1 MAGDWVKRNIAALY
15 VVKIAKWLNLVMP
28 IVVLF
33 YNSNGMSMQDIFTL
47 KAIYSFTLMFFEIPT
62 GYFADLV
69 GRKKSIL
76 TGSILGAAGYLIYS
90 FSSGFNQFVIAE
102 VALGISLSLV
112 SGADS
117 AMLFDT
123 LRAGGKVSKYLR
135 LEGKITSTGNFA
147 EAIAGIIGGLLAV
160 ISLRTPFFFQAAI
173 ASIAI
178 PAAIALREPPLSS
191 TVMQTGIRELAR
203 VIRVSVFHDKK
214 LSWAI
219 MLSAIIGVSTLT
231 MAWFTQPFFILADLK
246 TGWFGIAWAIL
257 NAAVGIAA
265 YYAWR
270 FEEKAGSKTTVILIA
285 VMLASAYIF
294 ISFMPVVAGFAVL
307 LIYYVFRGLATPT
320 LRNFI
325 NQLTDSG
332 VRATVLSVRNFI
344 IRLLFTIFGPLFG
357 WFSDAY
363 SLKTALLAAGLIF
376 GLLSGIATFFFIR
389 HSAFES
395 NMNETVNQTKLH

>member
-1 MAGDWVKRNIAALY
+1 MASDWIKRNITALY

-28 IVVLF
+28 VVVLF
-33 YNSNGMSMQDIFTL
+33 YKSNGMSMQEIFTL
-47 KAIYSFTLMFFEIPT
+47 KAIYSFTLMFIEIPT

-76 TGSILGAAGYLIYS
+76 SGSVLGMAGYLIYS
-90 FSSGFNQFVIAE
+90 FSNGFNQFIIAE

-123 LRAGGKVSKYLR
+123 LRAGGKISKYIR
-135 LEGKITSTGNFA
+135 LEGKITSMGNFA
-147 EAIAGIIGGLLAV
+147 EAIAGITGGLLAV
-160 ISLRTPFFFQAAI
+160 ISLRTPFFFQVAI

-191 TVMQTGIRELAR
+191 SAMRMGLREVLK
-203 VIRVSVFHDKK
+203 VIRVSVVHNKK
-214 LSWAI
+214 LSSAI
-219 MLSAIIGVSTLT
+219 MLSAVIGVSTLT
-231 MAWFTQPFFILADLK
+231 MAWFTQPYFILADLK

-265 YYAWR
+265 FYAWR
-270 FEEKAGSKTTVILIA
+270 LEERLGSKLTVIMIA
-285 VMLASAYIF
+285 TALASAYIF
-294 ISFMPVVAGFAVL
+294 ISFLPIMAGFVL
-307 LIYYVFRGLATPT
+307 LLVYYIFRGLATPT
-320 LRNFI
+320 LRNYI
-325 NQLTDSG
+325 NRLTDSG

-363 SLKTALLAAGLIF
+363 SLQKALLAAGLIF
-376 GLLSGIATFFFIR
+376 GLLSGIATYFFIW
-389 HSAFES
+389 HSAYTKD
-395 NMNETVNQTKLH
+395 MNQATDKVKML

>member
-1 MAGDWVKRNIAALY
+1 MAGDWVKRNITALY

-33 YNSNGMSMQDIFTL
+33 YKSNGMSMQDIFTL

-76 TGSILGAAGYLIYS
+76 VGSVLGTAGYLIYS
-90 FSSGFNQFVIAE
+90 VSNGFNQFVIAE

-123 LRAGGKVSKYLR
+123 LRAGGKTSKYTR
-135 LEGKITSTGNFA
+135 LEGKITSSGNFA

-191 TVMQTGIRELAR
+191 TAMQTGIREVLR

-214 LSWAI
+214 LGWAI
-219 MLSAIIGVSTLT
+219 MLSAVIGVSTLT

-270 FEEKAGSKTTVILIA
+270 FEEKAGPRATVITITIA
-285 VMLASAYIF
+285 LASAYIF
-294 ISFMPVVAGFAVL
+294 LSLMPVAAGFAVL
-307 LIYYVFRGLATPT
+307 LMYYGFRGLATPT
-320 LRNFI
+320 LRNYI

-332 VRATVLSVRNFI
+332 VRATVLSVRNFM
-344 IRLLFTIFGPLFG
+344 IRLLFTILGPLFG
-357 WFSDAY
+357 WFSDTY
-363 SLKTALLAAGLIF
+363 SLKTALLSAGLIF

-389 HSAFES
+389 HSAYAG
-395 NMNETVNQTKLH
+395 NTHKTPG

>member
-1 MAGDWVKRNIAALY
+1 MASDWIKRNITALY

-28 IVVLF
+28 VVVLF
-33 YNSNGMSMQDIFTL
+33 YKSNGMSMQEIFTL

-76 TGSILGAAGYLIYS
+76 SGSVLGMAGYLIYS
-90 FSSGFNQFVIAE
+90 FSNGFNQFIIAE

-123 LRAGGKVSKYLR
+123 LRAGGKISKYIR
-135 LEGKITSTGNFA
+135 LEGKITSMGNFA
-147 EAIAGIIGGLLAV
+147 EAIAGITGGLLAV
-160 ISLRTPFFFQAAI
+160 ISLRTPFFFQVAI

-191 TVMQTGIRELAR
+191 SAMRMGLREVLK
-203 VIRVSVFHDKK
+203 VIRVSVVHNKK
-214 LSWAI
+214 LSSAI
-219 MLSAIIGVSTLT
+219 MLSAVIGVSTLT
-231 MAWFTQPFFILADLK
+231 MAWFTQPYFILADLK

-265 YYAWR
+265 FYAWR
-270 FEEKAGSKTTVILIA
+270 LEERLGSKLTVIMIA
-285 VMLASAYIF
+285 TALASAYIF
-294 ISFMPVVAGFAVL
+294 ISFLPIMAGFVL
-307 LIYYVFRGLATPT
+307 LLVYYIFRGLATPT
-320 LRNFI
+320 LRNYI
-325 NQLTDSG
+325 NRLTDSG

-363 SLKTALLAAGLIF
+363 SLQKALLAAGLIF
-376 GLLSGIATFFFIR
+376 GLLSGIATYFFIW
-389 HSAFES
+389 HSAYAKD
-395 NMNETVNQTKLH
+395 MNQATDKAKML